1 MAVAGGRARSV
12 PQTCA
17 IFDGQH
23 RCLALDALLR
33 ARDAARAPAP
43 APAGCP
49 APAPSLSLEP
59 FADEPLLVE
68 VPRPPPPLEPFAPP
82 ARPWSR
88 SRPVPLEPF
97 TSLPGAGRGGAAAER
112 AGGRGLTST
121 SLGAGVRGGVAAG
134 GD

>member
-68 VPRPPPPLEPFAPP
+68 VPRPPPALGALRPPRPPLEPFAPSP
-82 ARPWSR
+82 FGAVHIPSR
-88 SRPVPLEPF
+88 G
-97 TSLPGAGRGGAAAER
+97 GAGRGGR
-112 AGGRGLTST
+112 
-121 SLGAGVRGGVAAG
+121 
-134 GD
+134 